1 MAKLLNIGIVGCGAI
16 GSSLAEIIAKDFSK
30 RAKLAALYDIDQTK
44 SAKLSILVS
53 GSSRLK
59 TEGLVALINKSELVI
74 EASSGK
80 CSADIAKSVLSKG
93 RSIIVM
99 SVGGLLEN
107 FRQLYDSAQR
117 HNARLYIPSGAIAGI
132 DALKALNCS
141 RINSVTLTTKK
152 PPKAFQG
159 VPYVA
164 EKKIRLDNL
173 KEEKVIFE
181 GDVYAAI
188 KAFPQNINVAATLSI
203 AGIGPRRTR
212 VRIIASPK
220 ITKNIHEVRIES
232 DAGSVVTCTRNVI
245 HPRNPK
251 TSYLAVLSAVA
262 VLKNILDPVRAG
274 A

>member
-1 MAKLLNIGIVGCGAI
+1 MAKLLKIGIVGCGAI
-16 GSSLAEIIAKDFSK
+16 GSSLAEIIVKDFSK
-30 RAKLAALYDIDQTK
+30 KAKLTALYDIDQAK
-44 SAKLSILVS
+44 SAKLSFLVS

-59 TEGLVALINKSELVI
+59 TKNLVLLITRSGLVI
-74 EASSGK
+74 EASSAK
-80 CSADIAKSVLSKG
+80 YSADIAKSVLGKG
-93 RSIIVM
+93 RDIMVM
-99 SVGGLLEN
+99 SVGGLLDS
-107 FRQLYDSAQR
+107 FGRLYDLAR
-117 HNARLYIPSGAIAGI
+117 KHNARLYIPSGAIAGI

-152 PPKAFQG
+152 PPEAFQG

-164 EKKIRLDNL
+164 KKGIRLDNL

-188 KAFPQNINVAATLSI
+188 KAFPQNINVAAALSI

-212 VRIIASPK
+212 VRIIVSPK

-232 DAGSVVTCTRNVI
+232 DAGSVVTCTENVI
-245 HPRNPK
+245 HPHNPR

-262 VLKNILDPVRAG
+262 VLRNILEPVRAG

>member
-1 MAKLLNIGIVGCGAI
+1 MAKVLKIGIVGCGAI
-16 GSSLAEIIAKDFSK
+16 GSSLAGIIAKDFSK
-30 RAKLAALYDIDQTK
+30 RAKLTALYDIDKAK
-44 SAKLSILVS
+44 SAKLSSLVS

-59 TEGLVALINKSELVI
+59 TESLVSLINKSELVI

-80 CSADIAKSVLSKG
+80 CSADIAKRVLSKG
-93 RSIIVM
+93 HSIIVM

-107 FRQLYDSAQR
+107 FKQLYGLAQS

-159 VPYVA
+159 VSYVA
-164 EKKIRLDNL
+164 EKKIGLDNL
-173 KEEKVIFE
+173 KKEKIIFE

-203 AGIGPRRTR
+203 AGIGPRRTQ
-212 VRIIASPK
+212 VRIIASPE

-232 DAGSVVTCTRNVI
+232 DAGSVVTYTQNVI

-262 VLKNILDPVRAG
+262 VLKNILEPVRAG